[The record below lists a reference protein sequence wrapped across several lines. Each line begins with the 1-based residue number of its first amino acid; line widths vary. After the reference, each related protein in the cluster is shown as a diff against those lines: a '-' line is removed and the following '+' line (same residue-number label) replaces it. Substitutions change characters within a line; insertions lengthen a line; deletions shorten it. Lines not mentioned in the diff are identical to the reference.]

1 LLESLDNNYKDI
13 CELIVACESLNF
25 ILYHIKL
32 IKYVINDKINDK
44 INDSI
49 NDNINDNNNDKINDN
64 INDNINNINDNIN
77 DKIDKYFD
85 ILKELKLLLCRDYY
99 I

>member
-1 LLESLDNNYKDI
+1 MLESLDNNYKDI

-49 NDNINDNNNDKINDN
+49 NDNIND
-64 INDNINNINDNIN
+64 
-77 DKIDKYFD
+77 KIDKYFD

>member
-1 LLESLDNNYKDI
+1 MLESLDNNYKDI

-32 IKYVINDKINDK
+32 IKYV
-44 INDSI
+44 
-49 NDNINDNNNDKINDN
+49 INDN